1 MSHLSDQRS
10 NIFTTARG
18 GSRKTSQPDSPAS
31 LSYLALYRSSPV
43 ELIKLIRSGVPASR
57 VKSIVS
63 DLRLD
68 QKSALRALNL
78 KTATINRKTLKNESL
93 SIGESERVIGMAR
106 LVGQLQSMM
115 EESGDPQFDAPA
127 WLSRWLREP
136 LPALGGQRP
145 LELLDTMEG
154 QALVANILAKLQSG
168 AYA

>member
-1 MSHLSDQRS
+1 M
-10 NIFTTARG
+10 TAVRAS
-18 GSRKTSQPDSPAS
+18 SRKISQPNNPAP
-31 LSYLALYRSSPV
+31 LSYVALYRSSPV

-57 VKSIVS
+57 VKRIVS

-78 KTATINRKTLKNESL
+78 KTATINRKAMKNEPL
-93 SIGESERVIGMAR
+93 SSGESERVIGMAR
-106 LVGQLQSMM
+106 LVGQLQSMV
-115 EESGDPQFDAPA
+115 EESGDPQGFDAPA

-136 LPALGGQRP
+136 LPALGGEEP

-154 QALVANILAKLQSG
+154 QALVASALAKLQSG

>member
-1 MSHLSDQRS
+1 M
-10 NIFTTARG
+10 TTTRA
-18 GSRKTSQPDSPAS
+18 GSRKTSEPNRQAP

-57 VKSIVS
+57 VKRIVS

-78 KTATINRKTLKNESL
+78 KTATLNRKAMKNEPL
-93 SIGESERVIGMAR
+93 STGESERVIGMAR
-106 LVGQLQSMM
+106 LVGQLQSMV
-115 EESGDPQFDAPA
+115 EESGDPQGFDAPA

-136 LPALGGQRP
+136 LAALGGQQP

-154 QALVANILAKLQSG
+154 QALLASILAKLQSG